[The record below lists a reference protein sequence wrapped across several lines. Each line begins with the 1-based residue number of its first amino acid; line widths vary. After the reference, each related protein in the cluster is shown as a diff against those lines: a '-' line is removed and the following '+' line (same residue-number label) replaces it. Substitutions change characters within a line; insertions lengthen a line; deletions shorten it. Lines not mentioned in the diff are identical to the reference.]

1 MNATLQRA
9 SSTMTALLAGI
20 AAISLVVGGVGIM
33 NIMLVA
39 VKERTREI
47 GVRRAVGARRRDVLV
62 QFLTEALT
70 LSTVGGAMGVVL
82 GFAAAFA
89 LTMSLD
95 WPTRTSPG
103 AVGLAFG
110 ISAAIGVFFGLYP
123 ARRASRL
130 DPIDALR
137 SE

>member
-1 MNATLQRA
+1 
-9 SSTMTALLAGI
+9 
-20 AAISLVVGGVGIM
+20 M

-47 GVRRAVGARRRDVLV
+47 GVRRAVGARRRDVLL
-62 QFLTEALT
+62 QFLAEAVT
-70 LSTVGGAMGVVL
+70 LSAVGGALGIVL

-89 LTMSLD
+89 LTALLD
-95 WPTRTSPG
+95 WPTRASVG
-103 AVGLAFG
+103 AVALAFG
-110 ISAAIGVFFGLYP
+110 ISAAIGIFFGFYP

-137 SE
+137 TE